1 MPSIDARSY
10 SILSSLIDK
19 PRHGYAILKQMEVL
33 FPSAKRPAVA
43 TLYATLDR
51 LEAEKL
57 VAIFS
62 EEIVDGR
69 ARRTFTLTDAGHA
82 GVMTETIRM
91 AEAVTV
97 VQAQLDS
104 AKRTKGKIK
113 GAGKVE
119 AKHALLSARAKE
131 MLG

>member
-1 MPSIDARSY
+1 MTTIDARSY
-10 SILSSLIDK
+10 PILASLIDQ
-19 PRHGYAILKQMEVL
+19 PRHGYAILKQIELL
-33 FPSAKRPAVA
+33 FPSTKRPAVA

-51 LEAEKL
+51 LEAEEL

-69 ARRTFTLTDAGHA
+69 ARRTFALTDAGHA
-82 GVMTETIRM
+82 GVMTETRRL

-104 AKRTKGKIK
+104 VKRSKNRGRPAAKVGMR
-113 GAGKVE
+113 
-119 AKHALLSARAKE
+119 HAFVGTRRKE
-131 MLG
+131 VPA